1 MNKIGVGIVGLSAKR
16 GWANLAHVAALRKLP
31 DFELRGLTAS
41 SSQSAQEA
49 AAKFGV
55 PFFSDDPSALAAR
68 PEIDLVVVAVKV
80 PEHRGPVEAALNAGK
95 SLYCEWPVGRD
106 LAEAEAIAALAA
118 SKSARVFVGLQAR
131 AAPALR
137 YIRDLILEGYVGD
150 VLSTSIVAS
159 AGPAWG
165 RSVSQTQT
173 FQLDRANGATMLTIP
188 FGHTIDALCWIFGEL
203 DRIRSTLAVRRPVV
217 TVIETGETLPMSAPD
232 ALAVSGVFPSGAV
245 ASIHFRASSPPGTG
259 FRWEINGTKGTL
271 LATGANGHLQFGM
284 ISICGATGGQKELT
298 ELKVPPHYA
307 LVEGSENDYSL
318 AVAHAYR
325 NVLSDLRSDSRLAA
339 TLTDALV
346 RHRMLEE
353 IENAAT
359 RKP

>member
-16 GWANLAHVAALRKLP
+16 GWARMAHVPALRKLP

-41 SSQSAQEA
+41 SRQSAEEA

-55 PFFSDDPSALAAR
+55 PFFSDDAAALAAR

-80 PEHRGPVEAALNAGK
+80 PEHRGPVEAALGAGK
-95 SLYCEWPVGRD
+95 SVYCEWPLGRN
-106 LAEAEAIAALAA
+106 LAEAEAMAATAA
-118 SKSARVFVGLQAR
+118 RKSMRAFVGLQAR

-137 YIRDLILEGYVGD
+137 YIRDLIMEGYVGD

-159 AGPAWG
+159 AGPGWG
-165 RSVSQTQT
+165 SPVSQAQT

-188 FGHTIDALCWIFGEL
+188 FGHTLDALCWIFGEL
-203 DRIRSTLAVRRPVV
+203 ERIRATLAVRRPVV
-217 TVIETGETLPMSAPD
+217 TVVETGETLSMSAPD

-245 ASIHFRASSPPGTG
+245 ASIHFRTSSPPGTG

-271 LATGANGHLQFGM
+271 LATAANGHLQFGM
-284 ISICGATGGQKELT
+284 ISICGATGAEKELA
-298 ELKVPPHYA
+298 ELQVPPRYA
-307 LVEGSENDYSL
+307 LIEGSPNDLSAAL
-318 AVAHAYR
+318 AHAYR
-325 NVLSDLRSDSRLAA
+325 NVLNDLRSESHRAA
-339 TLTDALV
+339 TFADALA

-353 IENAAT
+353 IESAAA
-359 RKP
+359 R